1 MNLVFKQPFSKRFKH
16 NLISYYVAGCQN
28 GNGTV
33 SKCKEPR
40 FFTNLLREI
49 ETREPLL
56 FGAHRFE
63 SCTCRLNMEKEKFE
77 FFGYDLTEW
86 KDKLD
91 KHYFSEVIL
100 DIAIAFRGE
109 ELINSLIKKIND
121 ENIVNE
127 SALEINLRT
136 FLKSRDYDS
145 YEQKRYLS

>member
-1 MNLVFKQPFSKRFKH
+1 
-16 NLISYYVAGCQN
+16 
-28 GNGTV
+28 
-33 SKCKEPR
+33 
-40 FFTNLLREI
+40 
-49 ETREPLL
+49 
-56 FGAHRFE
+56 
-63 SCTCRLNMEKEKFE
+63 MEKEKFE